1 VPVLPVNC
9 DQLKQKDVD
18 GIFEKLLLSF
28 PITELRFQMPKWLEA
43 AEDTAEIKQHII
55 ANARTLF
62 LSVGTVQDILG
73 LQQSGDEYI
82 DDITVEQVS
91 LADGTAQLKYQIKEH
106 YYYDMLSNM
115 FQKEIRNE
123 YALFRELKLLAETRS
138 ECARISMAMKEAL
151 NAGYGTV
158 PPEREEIV
166 LEEPAMIK
174 SGNRYGVKIRATAP
188 SIHLIKA
195 NISTEIAPIVGSE
208 EQARDLV
215 QYIQK
220 ETEANPEA
228 IWDVSI
234 FGKTVSSLVEEGMS
248 SKINKISQDCQQ
260 KLQSTMEKIVN
271 ESNGG
276 MVCIII

>member
-1 VPVLPVNC
+1 
-9 DQLKQKDVD
+9 
-18 GIFEKLLLSF
+18 
-28 PITELRFQMPKWLEA
+28 MPKWLEA

-260 KLQSTMEKIVN
+260 KLQNTMEKIVN